1 MKHTGF
7 ITFHYPYLIYSVL
20 VGNASYLEKLTMS
33 MPPSQMGTSYL
44 NFIAS
49 HDGIGLRPVE
59 TFLTRLK

>member
-1 MKHTGF
+1 
-7 ITFHYPYLIYSVL
+7 
-20 VGNASYLEKLTMS
+20 

-59 TFLTRLK
+59 TFLTKIEVERFIQLMESNGGKITYRDSNSDRRTI